1 MVRRVGVRSR
11 GGGIL
16 LLVLLAL
23 VINLPIAHGAW
34 TDSRLD
40 RDGVDVT
47 AIVVDHGTL
56 PPEDDPKY
64 FLDFRYPEDIDPDG
78 GEWSVGVSHAAYDE
92 AVASERV
99 EVRVLPDSPATF
111 RVEGQETSG
120 LILGLT
126 LFADAIL
133 AALILLTWRFGGSLG
148 RRRPDLRM
156 VATDDVQRCRPG
168 SELEQV
174 GDLWVAK
181 GEVVERSDDAVVL
194 DLGDRRVVVELAGYA
209 NPVGYQQPAQAVGR
223 MIG

>member
-1 MVRRVGVRSR
+1 MRSR

-23 VINLPIAHGAW
+23 VINLPVAHGAW
-34 TDSRLD
+34 TNRQLD
-40 RDGVDVT
+40 RDGVDVSAT
-47 AIVVDHGTL
+47 VVDHGTL
-56 PPEDDPKY
+56 PPKDDPKH
-64 FLDFRYPEDIDPDG
+64 FVDFRFPESIDPEG
-78 GEWSVGVSHAAYDE
+78 RAWSVGVSRAAYDD
-92 AVASERV
+92 AVATGRI

-111 RVEGQETSG
+111 RVEGEKTSG
-120 LILGLT
+120 LVLGLT
-126 LFADAIL
+126 LFADVVLL
-133 AALILLTWRFGGSLG
+133 AMVVLTWRFAGLLG

-168 SELEQV
+168 SDLAQV

-181 GEVVERSDDAVVL
+181 GEVVERSDDTVVL
-194 DLGDRRVVVELAGYA
+194 DLGDRRVVVELAGFA